1 MEKELIEKKN
11 DLITKFEK
19 VMNEAKAQK
28 RELTDAEA
36 QELAEIRDNV
46 RRIMKT
52 LELKGEFDKMEG
64 DALEKEGLPK
74 DEERKCKDETR
85 ALKDQE
91 EKDVKALANYIRS
104 YVNGTSINERAE
116 GDVNL
121 TPASNSGGVLI
132 PQTIANRIIKKVYDM
147 SPILEK
153 STKYNV
159 KGKLELPYYD
169 ESTQAITVAWA
180 TEFQELESNVGK
192 FTTIELTGYLAG
204 ALSLVSRSLL
214 NNTDFDLVAFIVD
227 RMAYD
232 IHRFIENALLNG
244 SGSVTGLSTA
254 TNKLTTAS
262 ESAITADELIKVQG
276 MVKDTFQGNAIW
288 IMNEATRTAIRQL
301 KSQTGSY
308 LLNEVY
314 DIASP
319 FKTTLLGKPVYVS
332 DNMPEITAGKNVI
345 FYGDMSG
352 LATKFSEDI
361 NIEVLREYYAT
372 RHAYGIVGW
381 LEFDSKIEDQQ
392 KIAVV
397 TMAGTTPSV

>member
-11 DLITKFEK
+11 DFITRADEVLNK
-19 VMNEAKAQK
+19 AKEEK
-28 RELTDAEA
+28 RELTEAEA
-36 QELAEIRDNV
+36 EELAEIRDNV

-64 DALEKEGLPK
+64 QALEKEGFPK
-74 DEERKCKDETR
+74 DEQKTEVEIEKETR
-85 ALKDQE
+85 EAN
-91 EKDVKALANYIRS
+91 DVKALANYIRS
-104 YVNGTSINERAE
+104 YVNGTVINEREE
-116 GDVNL
+116 GTGTNL

-262 ESAITADELIKVQG
+262 ASSITADELIKVQG

-332 DNMPEITAGKNVI
+332 DNMPEIGAGKNVI
-345 FYGDMSG
+345 FYGDMTG

-397 TMAGTTPSV
+397 KMAGETPSV

>member
-11 DLITKFEK
+11 DLITRADEVLVK
-19 VMNEAKAQK
+19 AKEEK
-28 RELTDAEA
+28 RELTEDEA
-36 QELAEIRDNV
+36 AELAEIRDNV

-52 LELKGEFDKMEG
+52 LELKGDFDKMEG
-64 DALEKEGLPK
+64 NELEKEALPK
-74 DEERKCKDETR
+74 DEERKCGDEKR
-85 ALKDQE
+85 ALADQE
-91 EKDVKALANYIRS
+91 AEDTKALANYIRS
-104 YVNGTSINERAE
+104 YVNGTIMNERAE
-116 GDVNL
+116 GGNNL

-132 PQTIANRIIKKVYDM
+132 PQTIANKIIKKVYDM

-153 STKYNV
+153 STKYNI

-169 ESTQAITVAWA
+169 ESTQAITVSWA
-180 TEFQELESNVGK
+180 NEFEELESNVGK

-214 NNTDFDLVAFIVD
+214 NNSDFDLVAFIVD
-227 RMAYD
+227 RMSYD

-244 SGSVTGLSTA
+244 SGSVTGLSTV

-262 ESAITADELIKVQG
+262 ESSITADELIKVQG

-332 DNMPEITAGKNVI
+332 DNMPEIEAGKNVI

-381 LEFDSKIEDQQ
+381 LEFDSKIENQQ
-392 KIAVV
+392 KIAAV